1 GGLRGV
7 LLRGVKRPAGSTMI
21 RLDMG
26 NQMHFERQLQSD
38 PHAGPA
44 FTPFGETRLLD
55 VHYNAIPNATAT
67 TSPNIEFFMPA
78 GMGGTL
84 DKVIDRSFS
93 DIAKFTAGVMM
104 TSYGFAAAKALPDVT
119 VFAPAPGTSADASD
133 TVQMHLEPA
142 RVTEARF
149 FELVTGTSR
158 QDTRSLVQR
167 HYSKLDAA
175 AVTAIEN
182 VQKNGLP

>member
-1 GGLRGV
+1 
-7 LLRGVKRPAGSTMI
+7 
-21 RLDMG
+21 
-26 NQMHFERQLQSD
+26 
-38 PHAGPA
+38 
-44 FTPFGETRLLD
+44 
-55 VHYNAIPNATAT
+55 
-67 TSPNIEFFMPA
+67 
-78 GMGGTL
+78 
-84 DKVIDRSFS
+84 
-93 DIAKFTAGVMM
+93 M

-133 TVQMHLEPA
+133 TVQMHIEPA